1 MFGVPINL
9 WMVPE
14 PVTLDAVLSAGLQIL
29 FTVLLGFTAVVF
41 VALIPMAMWN
51 RRSTPMSK
59 TLASVGS
66 TAAPARDAYRN
77 AA

>member
-9 WMVPE
+9 WLIPE
-14 PVTLDAVLSAGLQIL
+14 PVTFDAVLFSGLQIL

-41 VALIPMAMWN
+41 VALIPMALWD
-51 RRSTPMSK
+51 RRSTHISK
-59 TLASVGS
+59 TLPSVGS
-66 TAAPARDAYRN
+66 AATPARAAYRN